1 MEATDSDGA
10 AYWPP
15 HPSMNTSTSRDRLW
29 RKRLNELSAVW
40 PDFVSGRTGGL
51 HKTRVA
57 SRRIREALPIVGVT
71 ASPAKVK
78 KLNKKMRALTR
89 SLGPIR
95 ELDVELNL
103 LEDKSKTDGVP
114 GRAIEMVRRE
124 VASRRQLLRQEL
136 VENAPVTDLKKL
148 LKKLERIASTSKE
161 EGRGKKGKGEKG
173 KGQRTEGKAQ
183 SRAQSQAEGEL
194 EAQWRS
200 VLATRLMRRA
210 KGLASA
216 LEDAGPVYAP
226 ERLHDV
232 RIATKKLRYALEI
245 ARDAGVTAATPLVK
259 LLKRHQERLG
269 HLHDLQM
276 LLKHVR
282 ETEASPGAGSR
293 INDLTAY
300 ADALDR
306 ECRQLHADF
315 VEHRGEVA
323 SVVKGVR
330 HQVVPALTTPPRRQA
345 HVTGTR
351 APSVR
356 SSTGLRAPLSPSKG
370 RPRRAK

>member
-10 AYWPP
+10 AHWPP

-29 RKRLNELSAVW
+29 RKRLNELNAVW
-40 PDFVSGRTGGL
+40 PDFVSGGTDGL

-57 SRRIREALPIVGVT
+57 SRRIREALPIVAAS
-71 ASPAKVK
+71 ASPAKVR

-95 ELDVELNL
+95 ELDVELDL

-124 VASRRQLLRQEL
+124 VAAQRQALRQEL
-136 VENAPVTDLKKL
+136 ADNAPITDLKKL
-148 LKKLERIASTSKE
+148 LKKLERVAMPGKTGKTKKTGVRA
-161 EGRGKKGKGEKG
+161 EGRAKKGKGQKSR
-173 KGQRTEGKAQ
+173 GQ
-183 SRAQSQAEGEL
+183 SAEISL
-194 EAQWRS
+194 ETQWRG

-210 KGLASA
+210 KSLGSA
-216 LEDAGPVYAP
+216 LEEAGPLYVP
-226 ERLHDV
+226 ERLHEV

-282 ETEASPGAGSR
+282 ETEASPTVGSR
-293 INDLTAY
+293 VNDLTAY
-300 ADALDR
+300 ADSLDR
-306 ECRQLHADF
+306 DCRKLHADF
-315 VEHRGEVA
+315 VEHRAEA
-323 SVVKGVR
+323 SSVVKDVR
-330 HQVVPALTTPPRRQA
+330 HQVVPALTTPLRRQA
-345 HVTGTR
+345 HVAGPRT
-351 APSVR
+351 PSI
-356 SSTGLRAPLSPSKG
+356 
-370 RPRRAK
+370 RPRRAR

>member
-1 MEATDSDGA
+1 
-10 AYWPP
+10 
-15 HPSMNTSTSRDRLW
+15 
-29 RKRLNELSAVW
+29 VW

-89 SLGPIR
+89 ILGPIR
-95 ELDVELNL
+95 ELDVELDL

-114 GRAIEMVRRE
+114 GRAIEMVRRD

-136 VENAPVTDLKKL
+136 AENAPVTDLKKL
-148 LKKLERIASTSKE
+148 LKKLERIAVTGKA
-161 EGRGKKGKGEKG
+161 EGRKKKGKADKGEKG
-173 KGQRTEGKAQ
+173 RGQRVEGKAQ
-183 SRAQSQAEGEL
+183 REAAGAL
-194 EAQWRS
+194 EAQWRG

-216 LEDAGPVYAP
+216 LEGAGPVYAP

-232 RIATKKLRYALEI
+232 RISTKKLRYALEI
-245 ARDAGVTAATPLVK
+245 ARDAGVTAATPLVR

-323 SVVKGVR
+323 SVVRGVR

-356 SSTGLRAPLSPSKG
+356 
-370 RPRRAK
+370 PRRAK